1 MLWHINFMNEFYM
14 NIYIWVH
21 KHAIVFIDTK
31 FLRVDIWDLHFAVK
45 HLTHL
50 VQISHP
56 SQAVQFLNVWSILRF
71 AGTNFSSLRWRK
83 FWRVIFEALCSSGRE
98 TKSLIVNNFG
108 GICWGTFTLL
118 TSITN
123 ISLQYLSVH
132 LRSERIKDRQESVS
146 LSFSQSVNWSARTSI
161 QIPS

>member
-31 FLRVDIWDLHFAVK
+31 FLWVDIWDLHFAGNTW
-45 HLTHL
+45 HLWFK
-50 VQISHP
+50 
-56 SQAVQFLNVWSILRF
+56 FLTPARQY
-71 AGTNFSSLRWRK
+71 SLRWRK

-98 TKSLIVNNFG
+98 TTSLIVNNFG